1 MKRKLIALLMAMAL
15 VGSVVAPVL
24 LLVGS
29 ARVAAAGDTVEKA
42 LEYLK
47 GRQQT
52 DGGFAEP
59 GRDSS
64 DQLTGWVVCAIAAA
78 GEDPNSW
85 RVTGKSPLDYLSSH
99 AGDWTTLGD
108 LERSCLAV
116 CSAGADPRSF
126 GGRNLV
132 AEISAQIKGDG
143 HLGDMIND
151 HCWGL
156 IALAAA
162 GEPIPEGCR
171 NWLVSMQNI
180 DGGFSFAPE
189 SASDPDDTGAAI
201 QALIAAGES
210 PGGNAM
216 ERATFFLRFCQSSD
230 GGFCWQSNSSNVA
243 STAWAVQGLSA
254 AGEDPDST
262 AWSKSGKTPLDFLRD
277 MQQADGHIRYSD
289 ASDANPAWMTAE
301 AVPALLKKPF
311 PLSSEPEAQND
322 EVPSDSNDNSDSSR
336 ATTTTSDPADSSW
349 DGYAEDELF
358 IFPDEVSGEEVTPE
372 VAGEAEPARS
382 SDSSGTESNGSRDD
396 SEDLFTMGAPG
407 VNSNSGNG
415 NTGGNIPLFLIVSG
429 AFITILGLITL
440 GLKYWRHPPQY

>member
-1 MKRKLIALLMAMAL
+1 MAMAL
-15 VGSVVAPVL
+15 FTLVVAPVL
-24 LLVGS
+24 LSVGS
-29 ARVAAAGDTVEKA
+29 ARVAAAGDPVENS
-42 LEYLK
+42 LEYLR

-85 RVTGKSPLDYLSSH
+85 SVTGKSPLDYLSSH

-132 AEISAQIKGDG
+132 AEISAQIKSDG

-171 NWLVSMQNI
+171 NWLISMQNI

-189 SASDPDDTGAAI
+189 SASDPDDTGAAM
-201 QALIAAGES
+201 QALKAAGES
-210 PGGNAM
+210 ADSNAM
-216 ERATFFLRFCQSSD
+216 ERAAFFLRFCQSSD

-262 AWSKSGKTPLDFLRD
+262 AWIKSGKTPLDFLRD

-289 ASDANPAWMTAE
+289 ASDANPVWMTAE

-311 PLSSEPEAQND
+311 PLVFEPETQEEEVTSDSSDSSE
-322 EVPSDSNDNSDSSR
+322 SSR
-336 ATTTTSDPADSSW
+336 ATTTNSDPVDSSW
-349 DGYAEDELF
+349 DSFVEDALF
-358 IFPDEVSGEEVTPE
+358 TSLDEPPGEEAAPE
-372 VAGEAEPARS
+372 VAAEAEAARS
-382 SDSSGTESNGSRDD
+382 ADSSDTEGNEPPDD

-407 VNSNSGNG
+407 SDSNSGNG
-415 NTGGNIPLFLIVSG
+415 STGGNVPLFFIIFG
-429 AFITILGLITL
+429 AIITVLGLITL
-440 GLKYWRHPPQY
+440 GLKHWHHPQRY